1 MLRSVSQQCATCPWR
16 RQGVITG
23 SEQESFT
30 LCLWENIF
38 GKATHNSHISAEFTD
53 QKGQEAD
60 GNQMQQLSPPLRDI
74 DDPDFV
80 VLLPQR
86 EQSCLGCCR
95 WWPWESSA
103 WCVSSKSLIQKQ
115 PCGPVSSWLLCAVRQ
130 SPGTGLRQLQRTKPG
145 HSRVRSKWAGSPEIN
160 VLLSTGCKVSFFS
173 PKVCCSNSGY
183 LIRGDSLVN
192 PVITDDG
199 HPEGSALSSLA
210 AMWSHWIWHCPEQQT
225 LFTSQKK
232 KRIQIPRLVK

>member
-86 EQSCLGCCR
+86 EQSCLGRCR
-95 WWPWESSA
+95 WWPSESSA
-103 WCVSSKSLIQKQ
+103 WCVKFKEPYPEAAL
-115 PCGPVSSWLLCAVRQ
+115 
-130 SPGTGLRQLQRTKPG
+130 
-145 HSRVRSKWAGSPEIN
+145 WACER
-160 VLLSTGCKVSFFS
+160 LAA
-173 PKVCCSNSGY
+173 VCCAAEPRNWPEAASKGNAW
-183 LIRGDSLVN
+183 SLPGQEQMGGEPRN
-192 PVITDDG
+192 K
-199 HPEGSALSSLA
+199 
-210 AMWSHWIWHCPEQQT
+210 CPT
-225 LFTSQKK
+225 VH
-232 KRIQIPRLVK
+232 RL